1 MKNRYFIL
9 MILSFIS
16 LLLGLKPQQRE
27 LRFSVET
34 EIPENQI
41 DKTKHI
47 LI

>member
-9 MILSFIS
+9 MILSFYFFAFGIETS
-16 LLLGLKPQQRE
+16 AE